1 MSTPRPDGGRRLTA
15 ALEELGWRSRD
26 APPDARWIRLV
37 CRHSGMFVR
46 AHYCFHRRCH
56 RSTALRL
63 VRRLVERGVAR
74 EHPLPR
80 EAPGRRLCHIFA
92 KSLYRALGIPDV
104 RHRKFPADSALTWRR
119 LLSLDAVIEDP
130 ERDWLPAEADKVRY
144 CEARGVPADAMP
156 RKDYRNPVTGATTTR
171 FFSPWKLPVAGS
183 PERATFVYADP
194 GRDTDSELASW
205 AAEHTRLWSR
215 LRDAGVHV
223 DVLVVART
231 VTGVERARRWLDA
244 RIGRG
249 DALDPEREKRFQR
262 LDAALRSRDPVLLR
276 EEGGFMAVVR
286 AHGALMRTRR
296 AARALPVDSF
306 SARVAIRVA
315 GDGYAE

>member
-1 MSTPRPDGGRRLTA
+1 MSTPRTAGGRQLTA

-37 CRHSGMFVR
+37 CQHSGMFVR
-46 AHYCFHRRCH
+46 SHYCFHHRCH
-56 RSTALRL
+56 RSTALRF

-74 EHPLPR
+74 EHPMPR

-104 RHRKFPADSALTWRR
+104 RHRKYPADSALTWRR

-130 ERDWLPAEADKVRY
+130 ERHWLPAELDKVRY
-144 CEARGVPADAMP
+144 CEARGVPPDAMP

-171 FFSPWKLPVAGS
+171 FFSPWKLPIAGS
-183 PERATFVYADP
+183 PDRATFVYADP
-194 GRDTDSELASW
+194 GRDTVSELGSW
-205 AAEHTRLWSR
+205 TAEHARLWSR

-223 DVLVVART
+223 DVLVVACT
-231 VTGVERARRWLDA
+231 VQGVSRASRWLDA
-244 RIGRG
+244 RIGHQ
-249 DALDPEREKRFQR
+249 ALNPEQEKRFQR
-262 LDAALRSRDPVLLR
+262 LDTALRTRDTELLR

-296 AARALPVDSF
+296 AARGLPIDSV

-315 GDGYAE
+315 GNGYVE